1 MTSATILPRII
12 STVLHH
18 IDVEKKSY
26 LQIDMPKTNAELE
39 SYLDDLL
46 DEINDKPQKREYGF
60 ISDST
65 QFYQALATFNRNKDF
80 AASEDANEFAKR
92 LLEKEVVA
100 DKRHGHLGPKKAV
113 GKNTHIKKGSF
124 LQFIYRNETKIAY
137 LGVKI
142 DHQSYLD
149 EKDFTKR
156 IGLAI
161 AKKLYKAC
169 LVNLQDNGIPESIHV
184 YDTNA
189 SPAHYWWS
197 DFLELKA
204 KRDDS
209 FNTKNAIESI
219 VKTLGTIK
227 KEHPIDYAILRNA
240 SIAAFKQS
248 GEMKFDVFI
257 ENTFAQYAP
266 ENPELVEKL
275 PALIKK
281 LQELPTKVGF
291 DSLFNLSP
299 KDVPYNFQKVK
310 LSNDIT
316 LTINEGV
323 KDIEKKIWA
332 EKTKSGK
339 KLIVIEVS
347 ENFSEF
353 PLRERVL

>member
-1 MTSATILPRII
+1 MTSATTLPRII

-18 IDVEKKSY
+18 IDVESKTHLKI
-26 LQIDMPKTNAELE
+26 QMPKTNAELE

-46 DEINDKPQKREYGF
+46 DEIKDKPQKREYGF

-65 QFYQALATFNRNKDF
+65 QFYKALSAFNNNKDF
-80 AASEDANEFAKR
+80 SASEDANEFAKR
-92 LLEKEVVA
+92 LLEKEIVA
-100 DKRHGHLGPKKAV
+100 DKRHGHLGQSKS

-124 LQFIYRNETKIAY
+124 LQFIYRNDNKIAY

-169 LVNLQDNGIPESIHV
+169 LVNLQDTGVPESIHV

-189 SPAHYWWS
+189 TPAHYWWY
-197 DFLELKA
+197 DFLELKET
-204 KRDDS
+204 RDDS
-209 FNTKNAIESI
+209 VNTKKAIESI
-219 VKTLGTIK
+219 VKTLGIIK
-227 KEHPIDYAILRNA
+227 KEHPIDYAVLRNA

-248 GEMKFDVFI
+248 GEMKFDVFV
-257 ENTFAQYAP
+257 ENTFAQYVP
-266 ENPELVEKL
+266 ENTELVKKL
-275 PALIKK
+275 PALITK
-281 LQELPTKVGF
+281 LKELPTKSGF

-353 PLRERVL
+353 PLRERIL